1 MAIFDGILK
10 KTKGSA
16 GTLTFRDLNGQT
28 VVSEKITKTT
38 NPRTFAQMRRRVTLA
53 NLVST
58 YRLMQQSNL
67 KGFEFKKRTQSDYN
81 KFVSANI
88 NSVPVYLTK
97 MQAAAQSC
105 VAAPYLITQGSLP
118 NIVISFDGTYETYR
132 TNVICSIALNAN
144 TTIGA
149 FSVEVIAKNPQFKE
163 GDQLSYISL
172 RQVYD
177 SATNMPFV
185 DLYRSDVIL
194 DPTSTE
200 LLWATAGSIGFTNVN
215 NFVGHSLATM
225 QGAFA
230 WVHSRNV
237 SGTLRVSTQRLVA
250 TNDILEDFTSE
261 EACAHAVASYGEE
274 TEVFLA
280 SESSKFEGGLE
291 KQILLGSSSNVASQA
306 GTLASWSW
314 GEDLTNIVKKESAW
328 NLYLAGIDAPVGE
341 QEGDTI
347 DIEVSYSSDL
357 SGRVTEAWDFTW
369 DSQEKVWYHTQ
380 PAIPATDSNWRIRKI
395 VVNDVAVWPK
405 D

>member
-81 KFVSANI
+81 KFVAANI

-97 MQAAAQSC
+97 MQASAQSC

-118 NIVISFDGTYETYR
+118 NIVISFDETNETYR
-132 TNVICSIALNAN
+132 TNVICTIALNAN

-149 FSVEVIAKNPQFKE
+149 FSAEVIAKNPQFKE

-194 DPTSTE
+194 DPTSTD
-200 LLWATAGSIGFTNVN
+200 LLWETAGSIGFTNVN

-237 SGTLRVSTQRLVA
+237 SGTLRVSTQRLIA
-250 TNDILEDFTSE
+250 TNEILAEFTSE

-291 KQILLGSSSNVASQA
+291 KQILLGSGSNVTSDG

-314 GEDLTNIVKKESAW
+314 GEDLTNIVKKDSTW
-328 NLYLAGIDAPVGE
+328 NFILAGIDAPIGHE
-341 QEGDTI
+341 EGDTLP
-347 DIEVSYSSDL
+347 IEVSYSSAL
-357 SGRVTEAWDFTW
+357 SGRVTETWTCLWDNY
-369 DSQEKVWYHTQ
+369 QEIWSCRRQ
-380 PAIPATDSNWRIRKI
+380 AIPATDSNWRLRKI
-395 VVNDVAVWPK
+395 VVNNVAVWPK
-405 D
+405 E